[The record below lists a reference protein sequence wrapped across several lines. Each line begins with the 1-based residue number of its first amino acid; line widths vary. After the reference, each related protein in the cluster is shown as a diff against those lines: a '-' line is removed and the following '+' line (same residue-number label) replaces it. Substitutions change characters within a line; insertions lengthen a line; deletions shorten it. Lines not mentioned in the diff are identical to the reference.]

1 MDAGLTIKPV
11 AGVAATDY
19 ARPVAAAAAS
29 SIVTDLPENK
39 TVAPTSDT
47 TSARNDAPRPDG
59 TTADYI
65 THSVTIDP
73 QSREVIYRIIDSRT
87 RQVIRQVPDEAL
99 LRNRAYS
106 KAIESGASPFEALTQ
121 ADFEA

>member
-11 AGVAATDY
+11 ASVAISDY
-19 ARPVAAAAAS
+19 ARPVAAAVTGAVA
-29 SIVTDLPENK
+29 TDLPDNK
-39 TVAPTSDT
+39 TVSPTADT
-47 TSARNDAPRPDG
+47 TPVRNDSPQLG
-59 TTADYI
+59 SSSADYI

-73 QSREVIYRIIDSRT
+73 QSREVIFRVIDSRT

-106 KAIESGASPFEALTQ
+106 KAIESGALPFEALAQ